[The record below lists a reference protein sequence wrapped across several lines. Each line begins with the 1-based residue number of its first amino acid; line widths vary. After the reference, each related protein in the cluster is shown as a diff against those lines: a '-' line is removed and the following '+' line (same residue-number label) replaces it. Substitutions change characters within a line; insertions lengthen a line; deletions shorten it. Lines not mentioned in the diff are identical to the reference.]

1 MSFGKSKIYVLDIF
15 GEISATPGSSLGG
28 KATDMQKVIDF
39 LHKAE
44 IEGPEEVSGIIIR
57 LNTPGGTTGTSEEV
71 AMMIGKVRQAG
82 IPVVAS
88 IADVCCSGGYWIA
101 SACDYIFANRTSMT
115 GSIGVIMMLPNY
127 KGLSEKVGVH
137 YVTVK
142 AGKMKDIGNPFR
154 ELSEEESEFLHQH
167 AAETHKIFIDEV
179 VKNRRLTPG
188 GEDCTLF
195 DGRPFSAEFAKEN
208 GMIDEIGTFYDALDY
223 LLLRIG
229 KNEEEV
235 KIKTAVKSKGAIAKL
250 FSGEISDIIMSAMQK
265 FLAGGNQ
272 LIMR

>member
-44 IEGPEEVSGIIIR
+44 MEGPEEVSGIIIR

-188 GEDCTLF
+188 GEACMLF

-250 FSGEISDIIMSAMQK
+250 FSGEISDIIMSTMQK